1 MNIFFWE
8 FLIQLSFALGSYL
21 LIIPYPI
28 MWPFLTFVGT
38 CWVYMSSKKLRK
50 GIRCVRQCKAREL
63 KKERENGIQ

>member
-1 MNIFFWE
+1 
-8 FLIQLSFALGSYL
+8 
-21 LIIPYPI
+21 